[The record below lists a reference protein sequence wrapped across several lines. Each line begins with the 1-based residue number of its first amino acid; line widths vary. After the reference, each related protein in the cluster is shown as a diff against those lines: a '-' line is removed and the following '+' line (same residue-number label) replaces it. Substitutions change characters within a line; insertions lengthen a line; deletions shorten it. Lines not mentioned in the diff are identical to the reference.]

1 MRMCVQS
8 KHLLDEALLEK
19 IWRLS
24 ADDESFKDWQ
34 RQSQT
39 DLGVISSDL
48 TFFWMNWFCTN
59 KSLVPVFDLSFV
71 GKPTEWRTINLEE
84 KAYDTSDT
92 SDTIESRLNSLAAR
106 LEQLKQRRS

>member
-1 MRMCVQS
+1 MRMCMQS

-24 ADDESFKDWQ
+24 ADDESFKDW
-34 RQSQT
+34 RCQSQT
-39 DLGVISSDL
+39 NLGVFSSDS

-59 KSLVPVFDLSFV
+59 KGLVPVFDLSAV

-84 KAYDTSDT
+84 KASDA
-92 SDTIESRLNSLAAR
+92 IESRLNSLAAR
-106 LEQLKQRRS
+106 LEQIKQRRC